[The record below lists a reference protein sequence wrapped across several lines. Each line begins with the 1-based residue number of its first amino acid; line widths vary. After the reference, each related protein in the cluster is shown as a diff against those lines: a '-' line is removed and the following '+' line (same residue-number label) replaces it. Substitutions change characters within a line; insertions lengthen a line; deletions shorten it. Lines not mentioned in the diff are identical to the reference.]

1 MGVIYLSYF
10 SRSIYCVL
18 TLCRTI
24 ICIKFKVRIL
34 LYIISAWAMLLFV
47 QQYRALLTASECGS
61 ETDGSRFFCMYITKL
76 CDPIEPEVLV
86 EPIELEE
93 PIFIDDPL
101 GPIQDDVLMYGGPGM
116 CDNMIYPEPVM
127 YGGPIDDLYDIEL
140 KGSEISF

>member
-1 MGVIYLSYF
+1 
-10 SRSIYCVL
+10 
-18 TLCRTI
+18 
-24 ICIKFKVRIL
+24 
-34 LYIISAWAMLLFV
+34 
-47 QQYRALLTASECGS
+47 
-61 ETDGSRFFCMYITKL
+61 MYITKL